1 MCLSVLLHAE
11 LFLPPCCSSSSNPW
25 LSSSLFVRSFGPKT
39 SPSPSPPPSPRHPNP
54 ATLEPNRRKAAVWF
68 SSLRVRPLRR
78 WFPTDT
84 SPGAPSSPKQG
95 ATGDWVLAS
104 SSRPPPA
111 GSRGPWSSSWAAP
124 SSGPFPRSPTGLISW
139 ETIER
144 FDFDVFCDELD
155 GGVAS

>member
-1 MCLSVLLHAE
+1 MLLCTLLAE
-11 LFLPPCCSSSSNPW
+11 LFLPPSCSSNPW
-25 LSSSLFVRSFGPKT
+25 LSSSLFVRSLGPKT
-39 SPSPSPPPSPRHPNP
+39 SPSTPPSPRHPNP

-68 SSLRVRPLRR
+68 SSLPVRPLRR

-95 ATGDWVLAS
+95 ATGDWVLVS

-144 FDFDVFCDELD
+144 FNFDVFCDELD